1 MPLPTKYQQI
11 LLSNIQNNFNPEV
24 DLEEIINS
32 YAFENIP
39 TELIEDCYEFLI
51 EKNIYQP

>member
-1 MPLPTKYQQI
+1 MSLPIKYQQI
-11 LLSNIQNNFNPEV
+11 LLSNIQNNYDPEV
-24 DLEEIINS
+24 DLEEIITS

-39 TELIEDCYEFLI
+39 TDLIEDCYEFLI